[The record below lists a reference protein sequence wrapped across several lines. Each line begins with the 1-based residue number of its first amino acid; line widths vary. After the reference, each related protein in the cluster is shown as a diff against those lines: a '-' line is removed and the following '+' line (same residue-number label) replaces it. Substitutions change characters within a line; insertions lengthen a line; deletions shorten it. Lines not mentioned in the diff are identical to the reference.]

1 MSSSK
6 GRTAASGPGDERQWA
21 VSRFVAVSCSEI
33 RGPRS
38 VFLANQVLGPRIL
51 VKVVPRRGVR
61 SLTKDLG
68 PSAIIAT
75 TISSQPTITTQVPCF
90 GTPIGITVQ
99 GPWSTDHRQGL
110 LWQFAMAEIEG
121 HGLGTP
127 DHGPR
132 ALVTGPLVLEWWI
145 HWVGVL
151 FGCLCLG

>member
-1 MSSSK
+1 MRKLQRSAQSV
-6 GRTAASGPGDERQWA
+6 GRRPLRAE
-21 VSRFVAVSCSEI
+21 SRIVAVSCSEI

-121 HGLGTP
+121 HGPGTP

-132 ALVTGPLVLEWWI
+132 ALGTGPLVL
-145 HWVGVL
+145 GA
-151 FGCLCLG
+151 